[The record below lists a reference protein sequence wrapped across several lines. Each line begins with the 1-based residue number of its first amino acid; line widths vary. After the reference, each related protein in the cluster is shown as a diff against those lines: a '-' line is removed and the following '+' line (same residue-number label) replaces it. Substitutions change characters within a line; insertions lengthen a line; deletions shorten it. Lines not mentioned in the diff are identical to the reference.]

1 MSEQVER
8 ALARLQ
14 QAGSIL
20 ALEKSGRG
28 FGVFTKGD
36 RRRRPVARL
45 TAAQVRVLESSGAIV
60 AGAEPNCFELSLA
73 GAARV
78 ARAHA
83 LPAEA
88 YLAQHRPI
96 VARSVMASD
105 SAARSVRGHE
115 PNGAVG
121 KLAAMRDASGAPW
134 FTADEL
140 SAAMRL
146 RTDWERGQIGLTKG
160 SDLAAPPR
168 GQAARGAGNATE
180 RLAGAA
186 CDARRRVAET
196 LESLAPLLR
205 RVVET
210 VCFAEQG
217 LEALERT
224 QSWPPRSGK
233 LALKLAL
240 AQLAARQR
248 EL

>member
-1 MSEQVER
+1 MSEPTER
-8 ALARLQ
+8 ALVHLQ

-45 TAAQVRVLESSGAIV
+45 TATQVRALESAGAIV
-60 AGAEPNCFELSLA
+60 GSAEPNCFVLSPA
-73 GAARV
+73 GVSRV
-78 ARAHA
+78 ARAQA
-83 LPAEA
+83 APSEA
-88 YLAQHRPI
+88 YIAQHRPI
-96 VARSVMASD
+96 VPRSVMAHD
-105 SAARSVRGHE
+105 GAAHSVRGHE
-115 PNGAVG
+115 PNDAVRR
-121 KLAAMRDASGAPW
+121 LAAMRDVSGAPW

-140 SAAMRL
+140 SAATRL
-146 RTDWERGQIGLTKG
+146 CADWERGQIGLTKG

-168 GQAARGAGNATE
+168 GQAARGAGNTAE

-186 CDARRRVAET
+186 CDARRRVAEA
-196 LESLAPLLR
+196 LEGLAPLLR

-217 LEALERT
+217 LEALERA

-248 EL
+248 